1 MHNEDDENF
10 FHKAFEVTMLM
21 SHLHEKDTK
30 WYLDFEATSHGM
42 GDVGKFT
49 KIRKVVDITKL
60 SAMVVTPIKCMPRAL
75 LLLLIKMK

>member
-10 FHKAFEVTMLM
+10 FHKEFEVTMLV

-30 WYLDFEATSHGM
+30 WYLDSRATSHVM

-49 KIRKVVDITKL
+49 NIRQVVDITNIK
-60 SAMVVTPIKCMPRAL
+60 SAGGHTHKVDAEAL

>member
-1 MHNEDDENF
+1 MHNEGDENF
-10 FHKAFEVTMLM
+10 FHKEFEVTMLV

-30 WYLDFEATSHGM
+30 WYLDSRATSHVM

-49 KIRKVVDITKL
+49 NIRQVVDITNIK
-60 SAMVVTPIKCMPRAL
+60 SAGGHTHKVDAGAL